1 MHYNVAE
8 CENSHWRKDVAFVL
22 QLLYSKKSRRTSSH
36 LSLSS
41 SDTLSCLKTS
51 KLVRPIK
58 FFPYESRIQMQDEIQ
73 AKFSSHLETLPLEN
87 LVLI

>member
-22 QLLYSKKSRRTSSH
+22 QLFYFKNSRTTSSH
-36 LSLSS
+36 LSLSL
-41 SDTLSCLKTS
+41 SDTLSFLKTS
-51 KLVRPIK
+51 KLVCPIK

-73 AKFSSHLETLPLEN
+73 VKFSSHLETLLLEK
-87 LVLI
+87 LALI